1 MYLKFKNL
9 RWSSDWNGDEV
20 GYDDIDVVGL
30 YSFTLDSYSMDNG
43 YSDKEVNMYINTE
56 NGEVLEAWIYQDDE

>member
-20 GYDDIDVVGL
+20 GYDDVDVVGL
-30 YSFTLDSYSMDNG
+30 YSFTLDSYLMDND
-43 YSDKEVNMYINTE
+43 YSEKEVHMYINTE

>member
-30 YSFTLDSYSMDNG
+30 YSFTLNSYCRDNG
-43 YSDKEVNMYINTE
+43 YSDKEVNMYINVE

>member
-9 RWSSDWNGDEV
+9 RWSSDWNGYEV

-30 YSFTLDSYSMDNG
+30 YSFTLDSDWIDSD

-56 NGEVLEAWIYQDDE
+56 NGEVLETWICQDDE